1 LITTGSKPANL
12 NIQGIEN
19 AITSDQFLEFESDHL
34 PDKIVFMG
42 GGYIS
47 FEFAHIAIRSSCK
60 DITILHRGKQPL
72 EHFDPDLVE
81 QIVQRSQ
88 DGAGR
93 VPNTK
98 ELDLNMGRIEYDD
111 KGIKVN
117 EFLQSISNPIVYA
130 AGDVAA
136 TATSGGSPL
145 TPAASYD
152 GKIVANNLLYG
163 NVIKFNYNGLP
174 CSFYYSTY
182 CISM

>member
-1 LITTGSKPANL
+1 
-12 NIQGIEN
+12 
-19 AITSDQFLEFESDHL
+19 
-34 PDKIVFMG
+34 M
-42 GGYIS
+42 
-47 FEFAHIAIRSSCK
+47 R
-60 DITILHRGKQPL
+60 
-72 EHFDPDLVE
+72 
-81 QIVQRSQ
+81 
-88 DGAGR
+88 
-93 VPNTK
+93 
-98 ELDLNMGRIEYDD
+98 RIEYND

-130 AGDVAA
+130 AGNVAA